1 MSQIRVRV
9 RVEATAIRRG
19 FELYECHLVIIIII
33 IIILNNNNNNNN
45 NIIIIIIIRPINR
58 NVNAI
63 EKSFCIGKLKS

>member
-45 NIIIIIIIRPINR
+45 NIIIIIIRPINR